1 MIEPHNTIRPA
12 GARSF
17 RAKLTFMKQ
26 ITRICLLFATCF
38 GLLPS
43 RVAGQSFDVTG
54 TRAAGMG
61 GAFVGVADDATA
73 LYWNPA
79 GLASGSYFSL
89 ALDATGKPAVPD
101 TGKQGTKQS
110 SFFIGL
116 TTPALGLTY
125 YRLQQVLAAPSLESV
140 PTGGA
145 SSNRN
150 LQGAAEVRLS
160 SLTTHHAGITL
171 VQSIFP
177 GVAVGATLKMVR
189 GFAASE
195 LIPAATAKEAFDEES
210 LDANGS
216 SKFDLDFG
224 VMASSPRLKAGLTL
238 RNATEPEFTT
248 REHIVLPLERQL
260 RAGVSWV
267 FVPNWLFATDFDLL
281 TTHDAF
287 GERRDAAFGVEGKL
301 GSRVVLRSG
310 FKLNLADAD
319 NVPEDGAARGYSA
332 GGSFAIT
339 QAVFIDGV
347 AATGGDRAGRGWGVS
362 ARFVY

>member
-1 MIEPHNTIRPA
+1 MIVPHNTIRPA

-17 RAKLTFMKQ
+17 RTKLTFMKQ
-26 ITRICLLFATCF
+26 ITTISLLSAALF

-43 RVAGQSFDVTG
+43 GATAQSFDVTG

-89 ALDATGKPAVPD
+89 VLDAAGKPAVPD
-101 TGKQGTKQS
+101 AGKQGAKQS

-125 YRLQQVLAAPSLESV
+125 YRLQQVLATPSV
-140 PTGGA
+140 GPIPTDAA
-145 SSNRN
+145 SSGRN

-195 LIPAATAKEAFDEES
+195 LMAAATAEEAFDRES
-210 LDANGS
+210 LEANGS

-224 VMASSPRLKAGLTL
+224 VMASSPRLKAGLTM
-238 RNATEPEFTT
+238 RNVTEPEFTT
-248 REHIVLPLERQL
+248 REHVVLPLERQL
-260 RAGVSWV
+260 RAGVAWV
-267 FVPNWLFATDFDLL
+267 FVPN
-281 TTHDAF
+281 
-287 GERRDAAFGVEGKL
+287 
-301 GSRVVLRSG
+301 
-310 FKLNLADAD
+310 
-319 NVPEDGAARGYSA
+319 
-332 GGSFAIT
+332 
-339 QAVFIDGV
+339 
-347 AATGGDRAGRGWGVS
+347 
-362 ARFVY
+362 